1 MPQENLICY
10 IDELNIKNYFSIE
23 DIQLNNFGNRKEI
36 YFLGENGDGKT
47 ILLQSILLALKGNEG
62 REAVFSYIKENDNFQ
77 NEQGKGKL
85 CLSAKATNN
94 RDYIF
99 EPDYKKQK
107 TEFVNIFAYGV
118 NRLRKSE
125 KETDKS
131 GYASLFDADVYLKS
145 PEQWL
150 KDIQLDHYEYKEKKE
165 KGEYDK
171 SKPLI
176 TPIQAKNL
184 LEQVIN
190 FEKEKTNLEVK
201 IDGTKIRFI
210 EKGTE
215 LKFNQLSD
223 GYKSILIL
231 LSDLLSRLSTN
242 QPFVSNSKDYTGIVL
257 IDELGVF
264 LHPKW
269 KYSITGLLRNL
280 FPNIQWIFTTHSPI
294 IVFGASKDAI
304 FYKLY
309 KEEDVTKVS
318 EPYSMETFSNKTIN
332 AFVTSSL
339 FNLPSSKP
347 AAYQKSEH
355 DFETGNYIYDI
366 IHTEVKK
373 RLNEKPLQDN
383 EIINMVSNL
392 LNKFEKEGKI

>member
-1 MPQENLICY
+1 MQKNNIIE
-10 IDELNIKNYFSIE
+10 ELEIKNYFSIQN
-23 DIQLNNFGNRKEI
+23 ILLKNLGKRKEI

-77 NEQGKGKL
+77 NEQGKGIL
-85 CLSAKATNN
+85 SLSAKATNN
-94 RDYIF
+94 RDYLF
-99 EPDYKKQK
+99 KTDYKKQK

-118 NRLRKSE
+118 NRLRKSD
-125 KETDKS
+125 KEADKS
-131 GYASLFDADVYLKS
+131 GYASLFDADVYLTS

-150 KDIQLDHYEYKEKKE
+150 KDVQLNYLNYKDKLA
-165 KGEYDK
+165 KGEYTENK
-171 SKPLI
+171 SLI
-176 TPIQAKNL
+176 TPTQAKNL
-184 LEQVIN
+184 LEQIIN
-190 FEKEKTNLEVK
+190 FEKDKTNLEVK

-215 LKFNQLSD
+215 LKFEQLSD

-242 QPFVSNSKDYTGIVL
+242 QPYISDSKGYTGIVL

-269 KYSITGLLRNL
+269 EYSITGLLRNL

-294 IVFGASKDAI
+294 I

-355 DFETGNYIYDI
+355 DFETGNYIYDL
-366 IHTEVKK
+366 IHTEVRK

-383 EIINMVSNL
+383 EIKNMIAGL
-392 LNKFEKEGKI
+392 LDKFEKEGKI